1 MVQERK
7 KYDPEFKRQAV
18 KLMQESG
25 KSVSELAD
33 ELGVTSKMLYRWR
46 QVLERDGEQAFPG
59 NGRLKPDDEY
69 VRRLERELELV
80 RQERDI
86 LKHIMRLGLDI
97 ITLKP
102 MIVRL
107 TTWRPLISKMGA
119 ACIPRF

>member
-1 MVQERK
+1 MGQERK
-7 KYDPEFKRQAV
+7 KYDSEFKHQAV

-46 QVLERDGEQAFPG
+46 QALERDGQQAFPG

-69 VRRLERELELV
+69 VRRLERELEIV

-86 LKHIMRLGLDI
+86 LKKVVGIFSREP
-97 ITLKP
+97 K
-102 MIVRL
+102 R
-107 TTWRPLISKMGA
+107 
-119 ACIPRF
+119 